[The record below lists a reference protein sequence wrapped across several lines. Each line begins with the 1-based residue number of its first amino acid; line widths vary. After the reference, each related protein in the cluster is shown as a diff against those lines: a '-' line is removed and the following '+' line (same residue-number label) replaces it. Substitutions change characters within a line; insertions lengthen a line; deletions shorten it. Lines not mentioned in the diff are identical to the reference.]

1 MIKKFIVLSLLLIC
15 TGCAGA
21 GTAFLGPSVTVAKTG
36 NLYQAG
42 MSYGSGHILKKTKE
56 SLKKIKNAKV
66 AAYQEVDQLYKK
78 INKEKLN
85 KIALKDQRNLFFNAV
100 KNNLKKYN

>member
-1 MIKKFIVLSLLLIC
+1 MIKKFTILSLLLIF

-42 MSYGSGHILKKTKE
+42 MSYGSGHILRKTKE
-56 SLKKIKNAKV
+56 SLEKIKDAKV
-66 AAYQEVDQLYKK
+66 VAYQEVDQLYKK
-78 INKEKLN
+78 VNKDKLN
-85 KIALKDQRNLFFNAV
+85 KIVLKDQKNLFFNAV

>member
-1 MIKKFIVLSLLLIC
+1 MLKKFTLLSLLLIF

-21 GTAFLGPSVTVAKTG
+21 GTAFLGPTVTVAKTG

-56 SLKKIKNAKV
+56 SLEKIKDTKV
-66 AAYQEVDQLYKK
+66 AAYQQINQLYKK
-78 INKEKLN
+78 IDKDKLN
-85 KIALKDQRNLFFNAV
+85 KIVLKDERNLFFNAV